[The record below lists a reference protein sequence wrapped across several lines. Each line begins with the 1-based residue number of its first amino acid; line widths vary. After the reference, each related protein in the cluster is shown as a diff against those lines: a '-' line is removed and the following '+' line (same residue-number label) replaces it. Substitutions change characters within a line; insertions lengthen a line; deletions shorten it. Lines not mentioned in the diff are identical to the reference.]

1 MEGYRIK
8 QNGVL
13 SALLIVSLLF
23 SLVGCGRSKDEVTEI
38 VKSYQ
43 IFDEEYKGCRSVY
56 DFNQYLESLNND
68 EDGEAVWTTVSSW
81 FNAEPFKED
90 RVDGFIEELQDTPG
104 FSYDEE
110 KDYVRM
116 YVEFSHYLVAG
127 DDMVKGKY
135 SFLFSVDD
143 NDVVTPEAWGRATD
157 DVYEVELNS
166 SYSVSLGMESLDL
179 FINITKSYLIN

>member
-1 MEGYRIK
+1 MT

-81 FNAEPFKED
+81 FNAEPFKD
-90 RVDGFIEELQDTPG
+90 DYADDFIEALQDTPG

-116 YVEFSHYLVAG
+116 YVEFSHYLVHE
-127 DDMVKGKY
+127 DEMVKGKY
-135 SFLFSVDD
+135 SCILSVDD

-157 DVYEVELNS
+157 DVYEADDIELNS
-166 SYSVSLGMESLDL
+166 SYPVSLSMGSLDL
-179 FINITKSYLIN
+179 FINMTKSYLMN

>member
-1 MEGYRIK
+1 MQSKR
-8 QNGVL
+8 VF
-13 SALLIVSLLF
+13 SSLLVLTILF
-23 SLVGCGRSKDEVTEI
+23 SIVGCGRSSEEVTEI
-38 VKSYQ
+38 IKSYQ

-56 DFNQYLESLNND
+56 DFDQYLESLNND
-68 EDGEAVWTTVSSW
+68 ENGEDVWTTVSSW

-104 FSYDEE
+104 FSYNEE

-116 YVEFSHYLVAG
+116 YVEFSHYLVAE
-127 DDMVKGKY
+127 DEMVKGKY

-157 DVYEVELNS
+157 DAYDVELNS
-166 SYSVSLGMESLDL
+166 SYPVSLGMESLDL
-179 FINITKSYLIN
+179 YIYMIKNYLMN